1 MNSSYYWKG
10 LTGGAVVKNLPVNA
24 GNSGD
29 TASVP
34 GSEDPLEE
42 EMTTHSSV
50 LAWIIPRTEEPGRFQ
65 PVGSQR
71 VRLD

>member
-1 MNSSYYWKG
+1 MQY
-10 LTGGAVVKNLPVNA
+10 LHDLLPGGAVIKNLPFNV

-29 TASVP
+29 TGSVP
-34 GSEDPLEE
+34 GSEDPPEE
-42 EMTTHSSV
+42 EIATHSSF
-50 LAWIIPRTEEPGRFQ
+50 LAWIIPWTEEPGRLQ

>member
-1 MNSSYYWKG
+1 MSSSYYWKG
-10 LTGGAVVKNLPVNA
+10 LPGGAVIKNLPFNA

-29 TASVP
+29 TGSVP
-34 GSEDPLEE
+34 GSEDSPEE

-50 LAWIIPRTEEPGRFQ
+50 LTWIIPWTEEPGRLQ

-71 VRLD
+71 IRLD

>member
-1 MNSSYYWKG
+1 MSSSYYWKG
-10 LTGGAVVKNLPVNA
+10 LPGGAVIKNLPFNV

-42 EMTTHSSV
+42 ETTTHSIV
-50 LAWIIPRTEEPGRFQ
+50 LAWIIPRTEGPGRLQ
-65 PVGSQR
+65 PVVSQR